1 MNYNTNQ
8 SIFIQIAERICDRVL
23 SGNYKADSRIPSVRA
38 LAVEMEVNPNTV
50 MRSFERL
57 QANDII
63 YNKRGIGYFVASDA
77 EQKIREMRHNQFVE
91 EVLPAVF
98 KEMHLLDVGIDELT
112 KATLYIVPALTFG
125 VAQFTS
131 EKCLTGFTQK
141 FQIIQI
147 DNPELKAENIKVD
160 TRTASKFPRGQI
172 LEAKDRSL
180 LYYEG
185 KKRYLPEV
193 SRHDSLLLVSGARD
207 AGQDK
212 NLTLHIRINN
222 IQKIRLNGE
231 EIWTK

>member
-1 MNYNTNQ
+1 M
-8 SIFIQIAERICDRVL
+8 FI
-23 SGNYKADSRIPSVRA
+23 A
-38 LAVEMEVNPNTV
+38 L
-50 MRSFERL
+50 
-57 QANDII
+57 I
-63 YNKRGIGYFVASDA
+63 
-77 EQKIREMRHNQFVE
+77 
-91 EVLPAVF
+91 
-98 KEMHLLDVGIDELT
+98 
-112 KATLYIVPALTFG
+112 ATLYIVPALTFG

-160 TRTASKFPRGQI
+160 TRTASEFPRGQI

-185 KKRYLPEV
+185 MKRYLPEV
-193 SRHDSLLLVSGARD
+193 SRHDSLLLVSGR
-207 AGQDK
+207 GRRQDK

>member
-1 MNYNTNQ
+1 MKKSNRV
-8 SIFIQIAERICDRVL
+8 FI
-23 SGNYKADSRIPSVRA
+23 A
-38 LAVEMEVNPNTV
+38 L
-50 MRSFERL
+50 
-57 QANDII
+57 I
-63 YNKRGIGYFVASDA
+63 
-77 EQKIREMRHNQFVE
+77 
-91 EVLPAVF
+91 
-98 KEMHLLDVGIDELT
+98 
-112 KATLYIVPALTFG
+112 ATLYIVPALTFG
-125 VAQFTS
+125 AAQFTS

-141 FQIIQI
+141 FQI
-147 DNPELKAENIKVD
+147 KVD
-160 TRTASKFPRGQI
+160 TRTASEFPRGQI

-185 KKRYLPEV
+185 MKRYLPEV

>member
-1 MNYNTNQ
+1 MKKSNRV
-8 SIFIQIAERICDRVL
+8 FI
-23 SGNYKADSRIPSVRA
+23 A
-38 LAVEMEVNPNTV
+38 L
-50 MRSFERL
+50 
-57 QANDII
+57 I
-63 YNKRGIGYFVASDA
+63 
-77 EQKIREMRHNQFVE
+77 
-91 EVLPAVF
+91 
-98 KEMHLLDVGIDELT
+98 
-112 KATLYIVPALTFG
+112 ATLYIVPALTFG

-160 TRTASKFPRGQI
+160 TRTASEFP
-172 LEAKDRSL
+172 RSL

>member
-1 MNYNTNQ
+1 MKKSNRV
-8 SIFIQIAERICDRVL
+8 FI
-23 SGNYKADSRIPSVRA
+23 A
-38 LAVEMEVNPNTV
+38 L
-50 MRSFERL
+50 
-57 QANDII
+57 I
-63 YNKRGIGYFVASDA
+63 
-77 EQKIREMRHNQFVE
+77 
-91 EVLPAVF
+91 
-98 KEMHLLDVGIDELT
+98 
-112 KATLYIVPALTFG
+112 ATLYIVPALTFG
-125 VAQFTS
+125 AAQFTS

-160 TRTASKFPRGQI
+160 TRTHTKMLHDEAFKLKAENIKVDTRTASEFPRGQI

-185 KKRYLPEV
+185 MKRYLPEV

>member
-1 MNYNTNQ
+1 MKKSNR
-8 SIFIQIAERICDRVL
+8 IFI
-23 SGNYKADSRIPSVRA
+23 A
-38 LAVEMEVNPNTV
+38 L
-50 MRSFERL
+50 
-57 QANDII
+57 I
-63 YNKRGIGYFVASDA
+63 
-77 EQKIREMRHNQFVE
+77 
-91 EVLPAVF
+91 
-98 KEMHLLDVGIDELT
+98 
-112 KATLYIVPALTFG
+112 ATLYIVPALTFG

-131 EKCLTGFTQK
+131 EKCLTGFTH
-141 FQIIQI
+141 
-147 DNPELKAENIKVD
+147 
-160 TRTASKFPRGQI
+160 TRTASEFPRAQI

>member
-1 MNYNTNQ
+1 MKKSNRV
-8 SIFIQIAERICDRVL
+8 FI
-23 SGNYKADSRIPSVRA
+23 A
-38 LAVEMEVNPNTV
+38 L
-50 MRSFERL
+50 
-57 QANDII
+57 I
-63 YNKRGIGYFVASDA
+63 
-77 EQKIREMRHNQFVE
+77 
-91 EVLPAVF
+91 
-98 KEMHLLDVGIDELT
+98 
-112 KATLYIVPALTFG
+112 ATLYIVPALTFG

-147 DNPELKAENIKVD
+147 DNPELKA
-160 TRTASKFPRGQI
+160 ASEFPRGQI

-185 KKRYLPEV
+185 MKRYLPEV
-193 SRHDSLLLVSGARD
+193 SRHDSLLLVSGARY
-207 AGQDK
+207 AGKDK

>member
-1 MNYNTNQ
+1 MKKSNR
-8 SIFIQIAERICDRVL
+8 IFI
-23 SGNYKADSRIPSVRA
+23 A
-38 LAVEMEVNPNTV
+38 L
-50 MRSFERL
+50 
-57 QANDII
+57 I
-63 YNKRGIGYFVASDA
+63 
-77 EQKIREMRHNQFVE
+77 
-91 EVLPAVF
+91 
-98 KEMHLLDVGIDELT
+98 
-112 KATLYIVPALTFG
+112 ATLYIVPALTFG

-147 DNPELKAENIKVD
+147 DNPELKAENIKV
-160 TRTASKFPRGQI
+160 
-172 LEAKDRSL
+172 EAKDRSL

>member
-1 MNYNTNQ
+1 MKKSNR
-8 SIFIQIAERICDRVL
+8 IFI
-23 SGNYKADSRIPSVRA
+23 A
-38 LAVEMEVNPNTV
+38 L
-50 MRSFERL
+50 
-57 QANDII
+57 I
-63 YNKRGIGYFVASDA
+63 
-77 EQKIREMRHNQFVE
+77 
-91 EVLPAVF
+91 
-98 KEMHLLDVGIDELT
+98 
-112 KATLYIVPALTFG
+112 ATLYIVPALTFG

-141 FQIIQI
+141 FQI

-160 TRTASKFPRGQI
+160 TRTASEFPRAQI

>member
-1 MNYNTNQ
+1 MKKSNRV
-8 SIFIQIAERICDRVL
+8 FI
-23 SGNYKADSRIPSVRA
+23 A
-38 LAVEMEVNPNTV
+38 L
-50 MRSFERL
+50 
-57 QANDII
+57 I
-63 YNKRGIGYFVASDA
+63 
-77 EQKIREMRHNQFVE
+77 
-91 EVLPAVF
+91 
-98 KEMHLLDVGIDELT
+98 
-112 KATLYIVPALTFG
+112 ATLYIVPALTFG
-125 VAQFTS
+125 AAQFTS

-160 TRTASKFPRGQI
+160 TRTASEFPRGQI

-185 KKRYLPEV
+185 
-193 SRHDSLLLVSGARD
+193 RHDSLLLVSGARG

-231 EIWTK
+231 EIWTR

>member
-1 MNYNTNQ
+1 MKKSNRV
-8 SIFIQIAERICDRVL
+8 FI
-23 SGNYKADSRIPSVRA
+23 A
-38 LAVEMEVNPNTV
+38 L
-50 MRSFERL
+50 
-57 QANDII
+57 I
-63 YNKRGIGYFVASDA
+63 
-77 EQKIREMRHNQFVE
+77 
-91 EVLPAVF
+91 
-98 KEMHLLDVGIDELT
+98 
-112 KATLYIVPALTFG
+112 ATLYIVPALTFG

-160 TRTASKFPRGQI
+160 TRTASEFPRGQI
-172 LEAKDRSL
+172 L
-180 LYYEG
+180 YYEG
-185 KKRYLPEV
+185 MKRYLPEV